1 MLASRRQGR
10 YGTTVSRSR
19 VVAFNSEDFGDPLDT
34 RCSTETSSAHS
45 DDVYAEK
52 MKQILSAVPCYGV
65 PPEPSV
71 ISTGVYLGSSADA
84 ENLAML
90 KAWKITYL
98 LNCDGG
104 SYIRFKRLREKYGPQ
119 SGVQGYEELPIEDFE
134 GADVRS
140 YFDRAH
146 GFINFARARNARVL
160 IYCPGVSRS
169 GAIAISYLL
178 SLGQPL
184 LEATKQIKEK
194 RRVVLSND
202 GYIQQLIMYARE
214 RALLEGDVC
223 HLNTPKYYTPLNSY
237 RIKTAHLPA
246 SFML

>member
-1 MLASRRQGR
+1 
-10 YGTTVSRSR
+10 
-19 VVAFNSEDFGDPLDT
+19 
-34 RCSTETSSAHS
+34 
-45 DDVYAEK
+45 

-65 PPEPSV
+65 PPEPSL
-71 ISTGVYLGSSADA
+71 ISTGVYLGTSADA
-84 ENLAML
+84 ENLALL

-104 SYIRFKRLREKYGPQ
+104 SYIRFKRLREKYGPT

-146 GFINFARARNARVL
+146 GFVNFARARNARVL
-160 IYCPGVSRS
+160 IYCPGVSRG

-178 SLGQPL
+178 SLGHPL
-184 LEATKQIKEK
+184 LEATKLIKEK

-202 GYIQQLIMYARE
+202 SFIQQLITYARE
-214 RALLEGDVC
+214 RALLEGEVC
-223 HLNTPKYYTPLNSY
+223 HVAAQKYYTPLNSY

-246 SFML
+246 TYML